1 MLNLVHLNPICLHQI
16 NKKCSRPVPE
26 EIDEADSDATVHV
39 EDEVGFLLG
48 GDLLD
53 LPGVVQQ
60 RGAGEVFFGELGHKS
75 YPLGEGNYSIHKVP

>member
-1 MLNLVHLNPICLHQI
+1 MFTPIQQ
-16 NKKCSRPVPE
+16 KCFRPVPE
-26 EIDEADSDATVHV
+26 EIHEADSDATVHV

-60 RGAGEVFFGELGHKS
+60 RGAGEVLLGELGHKS
-75 YPLGEGNYSIHKVP
+75 NPLGEENYSIHKVP